1 MAKIDIWV
9 YAHWKGMAQ
18 SKLIGSLSA
27 DLGKTGQQFS
37 FKYHKDWLESAEQLL
52 LDPEI
57 GWYTGTQYPIE
68 KENFGVFV
76 DSMPDTWGRRLMQRK
91 AAQSA
96 REKNEHR
103 PRLTD
108 LDYLLQVS
116 DFTRMGALRFKLHP
130 DGPFLN
136 NDNEKPIPPWAHIR
150 ELQQSAEKF
159 EADEEVSNE
168 WLELLIAPGSS
179 LGGARPKANIIDDK
193 GQLWIAKFP
202 AKNDTI
208 DKAAWEY
215 LTYSLAVKSGIK
227 MSDCKVEQIYGPY
240 NTFLTKRFDREG
252 ADRIHFTSAMTMLGY
267 TEQIIR
273 DKTPSYLEIAEFI
286 QYQGA
291 APMEDLHQLWRRIV
305 FNMSV
310 SNTDDHLRNHG
321 FILTDAGWRLSPA
334 YDLNPSIDKNGLAL
348 NVDLDDNA
356 LDYKLAFQVGDYFQ
370 LGQTEMTRILKEVTS
385 VVNNWEQDAK
395 EIGIPRAQIQQM
407 VPAFSTE
414 LM

>member
-1 MAKIDIWV
+1 MAKTDIWV

-18 SKLIGSLSA
+18 PKLIGSLSA

-91 AAQSA
+91 AAQSV

-130 DGPFLN
+130 DEPFLN

-159 EADEEVSNE
+159 EADEDVSNE

-179 LGGARPKANIIDDK
+179 LGGARPKANIIDEK

-215 LTYSLAVKSGIK
+215 LTYRLAVKSGIK
-227 MSDCKVEQIYGPY
+227 MSDCKVEQIYGPFK
-240 NTFLTKRFDREG
+240 TFLTKRFDREG

-267 TEQIIR
+267 TEQLLR
-273 DKTPSYLEIAEFI
+273 DRIPSYLEIAEFI

-291 APMEDLHQLWRRIV
+291 SPAEDLHQLWRRIV

-334 YDLNPSIDKNGLAL
+334 YDLNPSIEKNGLAL

-356 LDYKLAFQVGDYFQ
+356 LNYKLAFQVGDYFQ
-370 LGQTEMTRILKEVTS
+370 LGQTEMTRILTEVTS

-414 LM
+414 LT

>member
-1 MAKIDIWV
+1 MAKTDIWV

-18 SKLIGSLSA
+18 PKLIGSLSA

-96 REKNEHR
+96 RERNEHR

-136 NDNEKPIPPWAHIR
+136 NDNEKPIAPWAHIR

-193 GQLWIAKFP
+193 GRLWIAKFP

-215 LTYSLAVKSGIK
+215 LTYRLAVKAGIK
-227 MSDCKVEQIYGPY
+227 MSDCKVEQIYGPFK
-240 NTFLTKRFDREG
+240 TFLTKRFDREG

-267 TEQIIR
+267 TEQLLR
-273 DKTPSYLEIAEFI
+273 DRIPSYLEIAEFI

-291 APMEDLHQLWRRIV
+291 APAEDLHQLWRRIV

-334 YDLNPSIDKNGLAL
+334 YDLNPSIEKNGLAL

-356 LDYKLAFQVGDYFQ
+356 LYYKLAFQVGDYFQ
-370 LGQTEMTRILKEVTS
+370 LGQTEMNRILTEVTS
-385 VVNNWEQDAK
+385 VVNNWEHDAK

>member
-179 LGGARPKANIIDDK
+179 LGGARPKANIIDEK

-240 NTFLTKRFDREG
+240 KTFLTKRFDREG

-370 LGQTEMTRILKEVTS
+370 LGQTEMTRIIKEVTS

>member
-1 MAKIDIWV
+1 MAKTDIWV

-18 SKLIGSLSA
+18 PKLIGSLSA

-96 REKNEHR
+96 RENNEHR

-150 ELQQSAEKF
+150 ELQQRAEKF

-215 LTYSLAVKSGIK
+215 LTYRLAVKSGIK
-227 MSDCKVEQIYGPY
+227 MSDCKVEQIYGPFK
-240 NTFLTKRFDREG
+240 TFLTKRFDREG

-267 TEQIIR
+267 TEQLIR

-356 LDYKLAFQVGDYFQ
+356 LNYKLAFQVGDYFQ
-370 LGQTEMTRILKEVTS
+370 LGQTEMTRILTEVTS
-385 VVNNWEQDAK
+385 VVSNWEQYAK

-407 VPAFSTE
+407 VPAFITE
-414 LM
+414 

>member
-1 MAKIDIWV
+1 MAKTDIWV

-18 SKLIGSLSA
+18 PKLIGSLSA

-91 AAQSA
+91 AAQSV

-159 EADEEVSNE
+159 ETDEEVSNE

-179 LGGARPKANIIDDK
+179 LGGARPKANIIDEK

-215 LTYSLAVKSGIK
+215 LTYRLAVKSGIK

-240 NTFLTKRFDREG
+240 KTFLTKRFDREG

-267 TEQIIR
+267 TEQLLR
-273 DKTPSYLEIAEFI
+273 DKTSSYLEIAEFI

-348 NVDLDDNA
+348 NVDLDDNT
-356 LDYKLAFQVGDYFQ
+356 LNYKLAFQVGDYFQ
-370 LGQTEMTRILKEVTS
+370 LGQTEMTRILTEVTS
-385 VVNNWEQDAK
+385 VVSNWEQDAK
-395 EIGIPRAQIQQM
+395 GIGIPRSQIQQM